1 MTPPEHLVY
10 DTLRIE
16 ITESADELRL
26 DWRGKSNDRHPEKLL
41 GPLMAQALGRCED
54 GRALVLD
61 FHQMEYMNSST
72 FTPVVK
78 MLEQAIRGVQR
89 VRLEYSGARKWQAL
103 SFSALKSFETAD
115 GRVSVHAK

>member
-1 MTPPEHLVY
+1 MTPPEQVVY

-16 ITESADELRL
+16 ITESDEELRL
-26 DWRGKSNDRHPEKLL
+26 DWCGKSNDRHPERLL
-41 GPLMAQALGRCED
+41 GPLMVQVLQRCED

-61 FHQMEYMNSST
+61 FHAMEYMNSST

-78 MLEQAIRGVQR
+78 MLEQACRGVQR
-89 VRLEYSGARKWQAL
+89 VRLEYSAARKWQAL
-103 SFSALKSFETAD
+103 SFSALKSFETSD